1 MTAYFWKAGT
11 VVTLQATDTSAVK
24 TAGLTNLFCV
34 DTTDTAAERR
44 YGKYHSYGW
53 KHYPL
58 TSFPKEFRVHLMLLG
73 VG

>member
-1 MTAYFWKAGT
+1 MTVYFWKAGT
-11 VVTLQATDTSAVK
+11 VVTLQASDTSVVK
-24 TAGLTNLFCV
+24 TAELTNLFCV
-34 DTTDTAAERR
+34 DTADTTAERR

-53 KHYPL
+53 AHYPL